1 MASVKQKFYETTYK
15 KERSNL
21 KPKGFL
27 GRLYILF
34 KQYEIYRSDVVH
46 ELLTPSRRFLD
57 IGCGNGELVIKCLDK
72 FEFVYGLDIAR
83 TRLEIA
89 QKKIITLSNDF
100 KKRIK
105 FQFLNADTKYPFPT
119 NYFNA
124 ITMVATLEH
133 FFDPYQVMS
142 EVARIIKP
150 GGQLII
156 QVPNLGF
163 LPRRIAV
170 LFGKLPV
177 TSEDEYGWD
186 GGHLHYF
193 TIKTLV
199 HLAEKYHFKV
209 EKVTCSGVLAPLRR
223 WWLTLLGSDIIIS
236 AYKD

>member
-1 MASVKQKFYETTYK
+1 MTDIKQKFYETTYK
-15 KERSNL
+15 HEKSDL
-21 KPKGFL
+21 KPKGLL
-27 GRLYILF
+27 GKLYILL
-34 KQYEIYRSDVVH
+34 KRYESYRSDVIYD
-46 ELLTPSRRFLD
+46 LLTPNQRYLD
-57 IGCGNGELVIKCLDK
+57 IGCGNGELVIYCLDK
-72 FEFVYGLDIAR
+72 FEFVCGLDIAR
-83 TRLEIA
+83 TRLQIA
-89 QKKIITLSNDF
+89 QKKINTQSKDF

-105 FQFLNADTKYPFPT
+105 FQIFDADTKYPFPN

-124 ITMVATLEH
+124 VTLVATLEH

-142 EVARIIKP
+142 EVARIIKS

-199 HLAEKYHFKV
+199 HLAEKYRFKV

-223 WWLTLLGSDIIIS
+223 WWMSLLGSDIIIS
-236 AYKD
+236 ARKF